1 MNTEQ
6 NQIPNS
12 AAASPGFTPA
22 VARHVGRPEGHNV
35 VEAPSRTNAKGDLTS

>member
-12 AAASPGFTPA
+12 AAASPGFTRA
-22 VARHVGRPEGHNV
+22 VAKHAGRPEGHNV
-35 VEAPSRTNAKGDLTS
+35 VEALSRTKRREI